1 MSKLVRL
8 TALIGVL
15 VLASGAPAYARGGGG
30 GGGGGHAGGG
40 GGHFAGGGGG
50 HFAGGGGGHFAG
62 GGGAH
67 FGGGHAFGGP
77 HGGFG
82 GHHGGFDGHH
92 GFAGHHDRFHGGAFV
107 GIGPYWD
114 PYWGYWPY
122 GPYVYDA
129 PTVTAPPV
137 YIEKPQAG
145 YCPSGQAN
153 YAGVQSCA
161 QPWVHVA
168 PQAG

>member
-1 MSKLVRL
+1 MRKLARL

-15 VLASGAPAYARGGGG
+15 ILASGAPAYARGGGG
-30 GGGGGHAGGG
+30 GGGGGH
-40 GGHFAGGGGG
+40 AGGGGG

-82 GHHGGFDGHH
+82 GHHG
-92 GFAGHHDRFHGGAFV
+92 FAGHHDRFHGGVFV
-107 GIGPYWD
+107 GVDPFWGPYWD
-114 PYWGYWPY
+114 PYWAYSPY
-122 GPYVYDA
+122 GAYAYA
-129 PTVTAPPV
+129 PSAPAAPPV

-145 YCPSGQAN
+145 YCPSGQVN
-153 YAGVQSCA
+153 YPGVQSCA
-161 QPWVHVA
+161 EPWVHVA

>member
-30 GGGGGHAGGG
+30 GGHGGGGG
-40 GGHFAGGGGG
+40 GGHFGGGGG
-50 HFAGGGGGHFAG
+50 HFGGGGGHF
-62 GGGAH
+62 
-67 FGGGHAFGGP
+67 GGGHAGGGP

-82 GHHGGFDGHH
+82 GHAIAGHHFDGHH
-92 GFAGHHDRFHGGAFV
+92 GFDGHHFDRHGRVFIGGV
-107 GIGPYWD
+107 GPYWD
-114 PYWGYWPY
+114 PYWDPYWAY
-122 GPYVYDA
+122 GPYGAYA
-129 PTVTAPPV
+129 YAPSSPTVEAPPV

-153 YAGVQSCA
+153 YPGVQSCL
-161 QPWVHVA
+161 QPWMSVA